1 VPGPAPL
8 TDKRDHYLRLVS
20 QGVSNS
26 EACRTVG
33 VNRKTG
39 HRWRYGRTTTD
50 RIGRSRTYEP
60 ITDSQTSISARFLSE
75 DERVT
80 IADGILAGHTVR
92 AIAANLGRSPSTIS
106 REIRRN
112 QDPKSGIY
120 HPHRAQLRTAGR
132 RARPKAGKLALN
144 DELREFVQDHLDQ
157 HWSPEQISLALP
169 AVFADRPE
177 MRAVHE
183 TIYQAIYVQSR
194 GQLRRDLARKLRTG
208 RARRQPRRRVEQRT
222 TRFIDPGVL
231 ISERPSD
238 VLCRLVAGHW
248 EGDLITGRNNQSAIA
263 TLVERTSRYT
273 LLVHL
278 PDDHGAEQVRDALIA
293 AFATIPPHLARSLT
307 WDQGC
312 EMARHNEFTATTG
325 IPVFFCEPASPWQ
338 RGSNENTNG
347 LLRQYLPRT
356 VSMRD
361 YSQDDFDAIADQL
374 NTRPRQTLGF
384 KTPSEALAE
393 VLR

>member
-1 VPGPAPL
+1 M
-8 TDKRDHYLRLVS
+8 
-20 QGVSNS
+20 
-26 EACRTVG
+26 
-33 VNRKTG
+33 
-39 HRWRYGRTTTD
+39 
-50 RIGRSRTYEP
+50 
-60 ITDSQTSISARFLSE
+60 
-75 DERVT
+75 
-80 IADGILAGHTVR
+80 
-92 AIAANLGRSPSTIS
+92 
-106 REIRRN
+106 
-112 QDPKSGIY
+112 
-120 HPHRAQLRTAGR
+120 RTAGR
-132 RARPKAGKLALN
+132 RARPKSGKLALN

-208 RARRQPRRRVEQRT
+208 RARRKPRRRVEQRT

-238 VLCRLVAGHW
+238 ALCRLVAGHW

-278 PDDHGAEQVRDALIA
+278 PDGHGAEQVRDALIA

-312 EMARHNEFTATTG
+312 EMARHNEFTAATG

-347 LLRQYLPRT
+347 LLRQYFPKGT
-356 VSMRD
+356 D
-361 YSQDDFDAIADQL
+361 L
-374 NTRPRQTLGF
+374 NAYTAEHLAAVATELNNRPRKVLGGASPSRHLATL
-384 KTPSEALAE
+384 TTATAT
-393 VLR
+393 V